1 MPLASTDTL
10 ESRRNSNALMMEKI
24 LEGSL
29 ACFEVPDLLTFLNMG
44 KRTGVLVMEHP
55 DQETKIFFKEG
66 KPIFATSTK
75 EELRIGNMLLRQG
88 KIDVPT
94 LERMLTKHR
103 GLGQRLGEVLLVEK
117 ILKREE
123 LASFLKIQVSEVIF
137 DTFDWRRGLFSFFD
151 RIPPPDTAVTL
162 EMDIQNLIME
172 GVRRI
177 DERGRLS
184 EVFPDLNYV
193 ADAVANPERIKQS
206 VTLTREEWQVLFL
219 VDGRRS
225 LSEICRLA
233 GNPDELATLQI
244 IHNLVV
250 ANLIVVVAP
259 REPSQPILDES
270 AVPADLTQKVS
281 PDKPQAAPSPPP
293 AVEFATPMPALLKLD
308 DDTKEI
314 VSAKAMR
321 YLEKSK
327 RVTVSRLVLVEKDR
341 PESSYPLTKDT
352 STLGRHRNNDIVI
365 SDPKVSSFHA
375 RIDRTAEGHVLVDLK
390 SRNGSHVNGKRVE
403 NHLLGTGDE
412 IRVGTARLTYRV
424 DYTSSS

>member
-1 MPLASTDTL
+1 
-10 ESRRNSNALMMEKI
+10 MMEKI
-24 LEGSL
+24 LEGNL

-44 KRTGVLVMEHP
+44 KRTGVLVMENP
-55 DQETKIFFKEG
+55 DQETKLFFKEG

-88 KIDVPT
+88 KMDMPT
-94 LERMLTKHR
+94 LERVLTKHK
-103 GLGQRLGEVLLVEK
+103 GAGQRIGQILLMEK
-117 ILKREE
+117 LLKEDE
-123 LASFLKIQVSEVIF
+123 LASFLKVQVSEIIF
-137 DTFDWRRGLFSFFD
+137 DTFDWRTGVFSFFD

-184 EVFPDLNYV
+184 EVFPDLNLV
-193 ADAVANPERIKQS
+193 AEAVANPERIKQS

-244 IHNLVV
+244 VHNLVV
-250 ANLIVVVAP
+250 ANLVVVMKPRVAP
-259 REPSQPILDES
+259 QPMADEP
-270 AVPADLTQKVS
+270 AVPDKEGTQKVV
-281 PDKPQAAPSPPP
+281 PDKQQQPAPPP
-293 AVEFATPMPALLKLD
+293 VEFATPMPAPLKLD

-314 VSAKAMR
+314 VNAKAMR
-321 YLEKSK
+321 YLEKAK

-341 PESSYPLTKDT
+341 PETSFPLGKDT

-375 RIDRTAEGHVLVDLK
+375 RVDRGAEGFVLVDLK
-390 SRNGSHVNGKRVE
+390 SRNGSFVNSKRVE
-403 NHLLGTGDE
+403 NQLLVNGDE
-412 IRVGTARLTYRV
+412 IRVGTARLMYKV
-424 DYTSSS
+424 DYVSNS

>member
-1 MPLASTDTL
+1 
-10 ESRRNSNALMMEKI
+10 MEKI

-29 ACFEVPDLLTFLNMG
+29 ACFEIPDLLTFLNMG

-66 KPIFATSTK
+66 TPIFATSTK

-88 KIDVPT
+88 KIDVPM
-94 LERMLTKHR
+94 LENILSKHR
-103 GLGQRLGEVLLVEK
+103 GAGQRFGEMLLMEK

-137 DTFDWRRGLFSFFD
+137 DTFDWGRGLFSFFD

-184 EVFPDLNYV
+184 EVFPDLNMT

-233 GNPDELATLQI
+233 GNPDDLATLQI

-250 ANLIVVVAP
+250 ANLIVVSPP
-259 REPSQPILDES
+259 REPSQPIVDEP
-270 AVPADLTQKVS
+270 AVPSDLTQKVH
-281 PDKPQAAPSPPP
+281 PDKPQTAIPAPPP
-293 AVEFATPMPALLKLD
+293 SVEFATPLPAPLALE

-314 VSAKAMR
+314 VSAKATR
-321 YLEKSK
+321 YLDQSK
-327 RVTVSRLVLVEKDR
+327 RVTVSRLLLVEKDR
-341 PESSYPLTKDT
+341 PETSFPLAKDT

-375 RIDRTAEGHVLVDLK
+375 RVDRTADGHTLVDLK

-403 NHLLGTGDE
+403 TQLLANGDE
-412 IRVGTARLTYRV
+412 IRVGTARLTYKV
-424 DYTSSS
+424 DYTTSS

>member
-1 MPLASTDTL
+1 
-10 ESRRNSNALMMEKI
+10 MMEKI

-55 DQETKIFFKEG
+55 DQETKLFFKEG

-75 EELRIGNMLLRQG
+75 EELRIGNMLLRLG

-94 LERMLTKHR
+94 LENMLTKHR
-103 GLGQRLGEVLLVEK
+103 GAGQRLGQVLLMEK
-117 ILKREE
+117 VLKHDE
-123 LASFLKIQVSEVIF
+123 LASFLKVQVSEIIF
-137 DTFDWRRGLFSFFD
+137 DTFDWRQGLFSFYD

-184 EVFPDLNYV
+184 EVFPDLNLV
-193 ADAVANPERIKQS
+193 AEAVANPERIKQS

-233 GNPDELATLQI
+233 GNADELATLQI

-250 ANLIVVVAP
+250 ANLISVIAP
-259 REPSQPILDES
+259 REPSQPIVDE
-270 AVPADLTQKVS
+270 PAPAELTQKVT
-281 PDKPQAAPSPPP
+281 PGKPQTVPLPP
-293 AVEFATPMPALLKLD
+293 ASVEFTGPLPAGLRLD
-308 DDTKEI
+308 DDTREI
-314 VSAKAMR
+314 VSAKAER
-321 YLEKSK
+321 YLEKAK
-327 RVTVSRLVLVEKDR
+327 RVTVSRLVLAEKDR
-341 PESSYPLTKDT
+341 PEASFPLTKDT

-375 RIDRTAEGHVLVDLK
+375 RIDRTVDGHVLVDLK

-403 NHLLGTGDE
+403 NQLLANGDE
-412 IRVGTARLTYRV
+412 VRVGTARLAYRV

>member
-1 MPLASTDTL
+1 
-10 ESRRNSNALMMEKI
+10 MEKI

-29 ACFEVPDLLTFLNMG
+29 ACFEIPDLLTFLNMG
-44 KRTGVLVMEHP
+44 LRTGVLVMEHP

-75 EELRIGNMLLRQG
+75 EELRIGNMLLRLG
-88 KIDVPT
+88 RIDVPT
-94 LERMLTKHR
+94 LEKVLDKHR
-103 GLGQRLGEVLLVEK
+103 GAGQRFGEMLLMEK
-117 ILKREE
+117 LLNREE

-137 DTFDWRRGLFSFFD
+137 DTFDWGRGLFSFFD

-184 EVFPDLNYV
+184 EVFPDLNMV

-219 VDGRRS
+219 VDGRRN

-250 ANLIVVVAP
+250 ANLVVVAAP
-259 REPSQPILDES
+259 REPSQPIVEEA
-270 AVPADLTQKVS
+270 AVPADLTQKVN
-281 PDKPQAAPSPPP
+281 PDKPQTALAPPP
-293 AVEFATPMPALLKLD
+293 SVEFATPLPSPIALD
-308 DDTKEI
+308 DDTKGI
-314 VSAKAMR
+314 VSAKATR
-321 YLEKSK
+321 YLDKAK

-341 PESSYPLTKDT
+341 PETSFPLTKDT
-352 STLGRHRNNDIVI
+352 ATLGRHRNNDIVI
-365 SDPKVSSFHA
+365 SDAKVSSFHA
-375 RIDRTAEGHVLVDLK
+375 RIDRTVEGHTLVDLK

-403 NHLLGTGDE
+403 NQLLGNGDE

>member
-1 MPLASTDTL
+1 MRSAFADTL
-10 ESRRNSNALMMEKI
+10 ESRRNVDPPMMEKI

-94 LERMLTKHR
+94 LENILSKHR
-103 GLGQRLGEVLLVEK
+103 GAGQRFGEMLLMEK

-137 DTFDWRRGLFSFFD
+137 DTFDWRGGLFSFFD
-151 RIPPPDTAVTL
+151 RIPPPETAVTL

-184 EVFPDLNYV
+184 EVFPDLNMV

-219 VDGRRS
+219 VDGRRN

-244 IHNLVV
+244 VHNLVV
-250 ANLIVVVAP
+250 ANLISVSPP
-259 REPSQPILDES
+259 REPSAPIVDEQ
-270 AVPADLTQKVS
+270 AVPAELTQKVN
-281 PDKPQAAPSPPP
+281 PDKPQPPVPPP
-293 AVEFATPMPALLKLD
+293 SVEFATPLPAPSPLE
-308 DDTKEI
+308 DDTRDI
-314 VSAKAMR
+314 VSSQARHYLDKA
-321 YLEKSK
+321 K

-341 PESSYPLTKDT
+341 PETSYPLTKDT
-352 STLGRHRNNDIVI
+352 STLGRHKNNDIVI

-375 RIDRTAEGHVLVDLK
+375 RVDRSAEGHVLVDLK

-403 NHLLGTGDE
+403 NQLLGNGDE

-424 DYTSSS
+424 DYTTNS

>member
-1 MPLASTDTL
+1 
-10 ESRRNSNALMMEKI
+10 MEKI
-24 LEGSL
+24 LEGNLGS
-29 ACFEVPDLLTFLNMG
+29 FEVPDLLTFLNMG

-88 KIDVPT
+88 KLDVPT
-94 LERMLTKHR
+94 LERVLTKHK
-103 GLGQRLGEVLLVEK
+103 GAGQRIGQILLMEQL
-117 ILKREE
+117 LKKDE
-123 LASFLKIQVSEVIF
+123 LASFLKVQVSEIIF
-137 DTFDWRRGLFSFFD
+137 DTFDWGRGVFSFFD
-151 RIPPPDTAVTL
+151 RIPPPEAAVTL

-184 EVFPDLNYV
+184 EVFPDLNMV
-193 ADAVANPERIKQS
+193 AEAVANTERIKQS

-233 GNPDELATLQI
+233 GNSDELATLQI

-250 ANLIVVVAP
+250 ANLVTVMEP
-259 REPSQPILDES
+259 RQPPQPIVDEPPS
-270 AVPADLTQKVS
+270 APDREGTQKVQ
-281 PDKPQAAPSPPP
+281 PDKMQPPAPAPPV
-293 AVEFATPMPALLKLD
+293 AVEFATPMPAPLKLD

-314 VSAKAMR
+314 VNAKAMR
-321 YLEKSK
+321 YLEKAK
-327 RVTVSRLVLVEKDR
+327 KVTVSRLVLVEKDR
-341 PESSYPLTKDT
+341 PETSFPLTKD
-352 STLGRHRNNDIVI
+352 SATLGRHRNNDIVI

-375 RIDRTAEGHVLVDLK
+375 RVDRTAEGHVLVDLK
-390 SRNGSHVNGKRVE
+390 SRNGSFVNGKRLE
-403 NHLLGTGDE
+403 NQLLANGDE
-412 IRVGTARLTYRV
+412 LRVGTARLMYKV
-424 DYTSSS
+424 DYVSSS

>member
-1 MPLASTDTL
+1 
-10 ESRRNSNALMMEKI
+10 MMEKI
-24 LEGSL
+24 LEGNL

-55 DQETKIFFKEG
+55 DQETKIFLKEG

-103 GLGQRLGEVLLVEK
+103 GAGQRLGQVLLMENL
-117 ILKREE
+117 LKHDE
-123 LASFLKIQVSEVIF
+123 LASFLKVQVSEIIF

-151 RIPPPDTAVTL
+151 RIPPPETAVTL

-184 EVFPDLNYV
+184 EVFPDLNLV
-193 ADAVANPERIKQS
+193 AEAVANPERIKQS

-233 GNPDELATLQI
+233 GNPDELGTLQI

-250 ANLIVVVAP
+250 ANLISVIAP
-259 REPSQPILDES
+259 REPPQPIVDEP
-270 AVPADLTQKVS
+270 APADLTQKVV
-281 PDKPQAAPSPPP
+281 PDKPQAAPLKAA
-293 AVEFATPMPALLKLD
+293 AVEFTGPFAAALRLD
-308 DDTKEI
+308 DDTREI
-314 VSAKAMR
+314 VNAKAER
-321 YLEKSK
+321 YLEKAK

-341 PESSYPLTKDT
+341 PESSFPLTKDT

-375 RIDRTAEGHVLVDLK
+375 RIDRTVDGHVIVDLK
-390 SRNGSHVNGKRVE
+390 SRNGSHVNGKRVD
-403 NHLLGTGDE
+403 NQLLANGDE
-412 IRVGTARLTYRV
+412 VRVGTARLAYKV

>member
-1 MPLASTDTL
+1 
-10 ESRRNSNALMMEKI
+10 MMEKI

-66 KPIFATSTK
+66 KPIFAASTK

-94 LERMLTKHR
+94 LEKMLTKHR
-103 GLGQRLGEVLLVEK
+103 GAGQRLGQVLLMEK
-117 ILKREE
+117 VLTHDE

-137 DTFDWRRGLFSFFD
+137 DTFDWRQGLFSLYD

-184 EVFPDLNYV
+184 EVFPDLNLV
-193 ADAVANPERIKQS
+193 AEAVANPERIKQS

-244 IHNLVV
+244 VHNLVV
-250 ANLIVVVAP
+250 ANLVNVIVP
-259 REPSQPILDES
+259 REPSQPIVDE
-270 AVPADLTQKVS
+270 PAPAELTQKVT
-281 PDKPQAAPSPPP
+281 PDKPQTVPPP
-293 AVEFATPMPALLKLD
+293 ASVEFTGPLPAGLRLD
-308 DDTKEI
+308 DDTREI
-314 VSAKAMR
+314 VSAKAER
-321 YLEKSK
+321 YLEKAK
-327 RVTVSRLVLVEKDR
+327 RVTVSRLVLAEKDR
-341 PESSYPLTKDT
+341 PEASFPLTKDT

-375 RIDRTAEGHVLVDLK
+375 RIDRTVDGHVLVDLK

-403 NHLLGTGDE
+403 NQLLANGDE
-412 IRVGTARLTYRV
+412 VRVGTARLAYRV

>member
-1 MPLASTDTL
+1 
-10 ESRRNSNALMMEKI
+10 MMEKI

-29 ACFEVPDLLTFLNMG
+29 ASFEVPDLLTFLNMG
-44 KRTGVLVMEHP
+44 RRTGVLVMEHP

-88 KIDVPT
+88 KIDLPT
-94 LERMLTKHR
+94 LENMLTRHR
-103 GLGQRLGEVLLVEK
+103 GAGQRLGEMMLKENL
-117 ILKREE
+117 LKRDE

-137 DTFDWRRGLFSFFD
+137 DTFDWRRGMFSFFD
-151 RIPPPDTAVTL
+151 RIPPPETAVTL

-184 EVFPDLNYV
+184 EVFPDLNMV

-219 VDGRRS
+219 VDGRRN

-250 ANLIVVVAP
+250 ANLVAVAPP
-259 REPSQPILDES
+259 REPSQPIVDEPV
-270 AVPADLTQKVS
+270 VPHELTQKLT
-281 PDKPQAAPSPPP
+281 PDKPQPTLPPP
-293 AVEFATPMPALLKLD
+293 AVEFATPLPAPLAKE
-308 DDTKEI
+308 DDTHEI
-314 VSAKAMR
+314 VSAKATR
-321 YLEKSK
+321 YLDKAK

-341 PESSYPLTKDT
+341 PEASFPLAKDT

-375 RIDRTAEGHVLVDLK
+375 RIDRTADGHTLVDLK

-403 NHLLGTGDE
+403 NQLLGNGDE

-424 DYTSSS
+424 DYTSNS

>member
-1 MPLASTDTL
+1 MPLASADTL
-10 ESRRNSNALMMEKI
+10 ESRRKSNNMMEKI

-44 KRTGVLVMEHP
+44 KRTGVLVMENP

-66 KPIFATSTK
+66 TPIFATSTK

-94 LERMLTKHR
+94 LEAMLIKHR
-103 GLGQRLGEVLLVEK
+103 GAGQRLGEVLLMEK

-184 EVFPDLNYV
+184 EVFPDLNLV
-193 ADAVANPERIKQS
+193 AEAVANPERIKQS

-233 GNPDELATLQI
+233 GNADELATLQI

-250 ANLIVVVAP
+250 ANLVTVVAR
-259 REPSQPILDES
+259 REPSQPVDEPV
-270 AVPADLTQKVS
+270 AADFTQKVL
-281 PDKPQAAPSPPP
+281 PGKPQPQPPAPV
-293 AVEFATPMPALLKLD
+293 AVEFATPMPAPSLLE
-308 DDTKEI
+308 DDTREI

-321 YLEKSK
+321 YLDKAK
-327 RVTVSRLVLVEKDR
+327 RVTVSRLVLIEKDR
-341 PESSYPLTKDT
+341 PETSYPLTKDT

-375 RIDRTAEGHVLVDLK
+375 RIDRTAEGHMLVDLK

-403 NHLLGTGDE
+403 NHLLGNGDE
-412 IRVGTARLTYRV
+412 IRVGTARVTYRV
-424 DYTSSS
+424 DYTSNS

>member
-1 MPLASTDTL
+1 MPLAAADTL
-10 ESRRNSNALMMEKI
+10 ESRRNSTARMMEKI

-29 ACFEVPDLLTFLNMG
+29 ACFEVPDLLTFLHMG

-94 LERMLTKHR
+94 LENVLSKHR
-103 GLGQRLGEVLLVEK
+103 GAGQRFGEMLLMEK

-184 EVFPDLNYV
+184 EVFPDLNLV
-193 ADAVANPERIKQS
+193 AEAVANPERIKQS

-225 LSEICRLA
+225 LSEISRLA

-250 ANLIVVVAP
+250 ANLIVVAPP
-259 REPSQPILDES
+259 REPSQPIVDEP
-270 AVPADLTQKVS
+270 AVPADLTQKVN
-281 PDKPQAAPSPPP
+281 PDKPQPPVAPP
-293 AVEFATPMPALLKLD
+293 AVEFATPLPAPLELE
-308 DDTKEI
+308 DDTREI
-314 VSAKAMR
+314 VSAKAMH
-321 YLEKSK
+321 YLDKAQ
-327 RVTVSRLVLVEKDR
+327 RVTVSRLVLIEKDR
-341 PESSYPLTKDT
+341 PEASYPLAKDT
-352 STLGRHRNNDIVI
+352 STLGRHRNNDVVI

-375 RIDRTAEGHVLVDLK
+375 RIDRTAEGHTLVDLK
-390 SRNGSHVNGKRVE
+390 SRNGSYVNGKRVE
-403 NHLLGTGDE
+403 NHLLGNGDE
-412 IRVGTARLTYRV
+412 IRVGTARVTYRV